1 MSDDIKQSQL
11 AAESKR
17 RSIPVPADYAEYVR
31 VRNTRA
37 RRSMLDGNWASL
49 LAQRTRDVLGVE
61 RAAMQADPSLSL
73 NPFKSTCRTL
83 AVLYDGEPKINHA
96 RATPEDLATLADR
109 LKRAALWPTMQ
120 RTQLY
125 TLGLRE
131 MFKHAA
137 VDPADGSVIFRDV
150 YPDMVVAT
158 ATEARPD
165 VPARIE
171 ELRERSVA
179 FLAAQGVAAT
189 STSGKVWT
197 VDVYDLTTP
206 EPTHAVYLYSGGS
219 QGPATASWGL
229 GQDIT
234 EQVYGRPMRGAGY
247 PFRATPTQAELA
259 KDPKA
264 LGKPIL
270 PYVLYHAAP
279 NGDRLFDPNDWIELV
294 DGTLNAGVLNGFM
307 MHTFADASWPQ
318 KYLIGGMP
326 IAAAVQMQGGDD
338 SATRVSY
345 VPSDPTSVLIVATQ
359 PDFSGQPS
367 AGQWAAGGSLTEQEA
382 VLGNIISGLM
392 ETAGIAASDIQRLS
406 GNARSGAALSITN
419 EGKRELQRRY
429 QPIFESADQQLIRIV
444 AILLNRYSD
453 AVESQ
458 AEATGEPVLPRYRYP
473 EGGYSLVYSKI
484 PRSPSELKEHREH
497 VLGLLAAGM
506 TSRVEAY
513 AALNDV
519 PLEIAAVRL
528 AELDAA
534 NAPAPPATAATPT
547 APTDPQPQADSVEY
561 AHSEML
567 DGLDDLLDDLDDG
580 ATPAQLRAALI
591 AIMGRDPNA
600 ADEDTEDP
608 PSVADA

>member
-1 MSDDIKQSQL
+1 MSDDIKQSQA
-11 AAESKR
+11 AAEAKR
-17 RSIPVPADYAEYVR
+17 RSIPVPGDYAEYAR

-83 AVLYDGEPKINHA
+83 AVLYDGEPKINHP
-96 RATPEDLATLADR
+96 RAATEDLATLTDK

-131 MFKHAA
+131 MFKHVA

-150 YPDMVVAT
+150 YPDMVIAQ

-179 FLAAQGVAAT
+179 FLTAQGVRT
-189 STSGKVWT
+189 QSTTGKAWT
-197 VDVYDLTTP
+197 VDVYDLTGP
-206 EPTHAVYLYSGGS
+206 EPFHAVYLYAGGS
-219 QGPATASWGL
+219 DGSASWGL

-234 EQVYGRPMRGAGY
+234 QQVYGRAMRAADY

-318 KYLIGGMP
+318 KFLIGGMP

-338 SATRVSY
+338 TTARVSY
-345 VPSDPTSVLIVATQ
+345 VASDPTSVLIIANQ
-359 PDFSGQPS
+359 PDFNGQPS
-367 AGQWAAGGSLTEQEA
+367 AGQWAAGGSLTEQEG

-392 ETAGIAASDIQRLS
+392 ETAGIPASDIQRLS

-453 AVESQ
+453 AVESA
-458 AEATGEPVLPRYRYP
+458 AEVAGETIPRRYRYP
-473 EGGYSLVYSKI
+473 EGGYSLTYAKI

-506 TSRVEAY
+506 ISRVEAY

-519 PLEIAAVRL
+519 PIEIAEVRL

-534 NAPAPPATAATPT
+534 TAPAPAPAEAAPSP
-547 APTDPQPQADSVEY
+547 APMRPETDSADSDI
-561 AHSEML
+561 M

-580 ATPAQLRAALI
+580 ATPAEIRAALI
-591 AIMGRDPNA
+591 ALMGRDSNA
-600 ADEDTEDP
+600 PDAEGEDTEDP
-608 PSVADA
+608 PSEAPADA